1 MNDDDKMMEIRMVLY
16 RNGNVGVE
24 VAADPSIPAG
34 LYGVLQH
41 GLVSACAD
49 IKVSGKTQEPKT

>member
-16 RNGNVGVE
+16 RNGNVGVA
-24 VAADPSIPAG
+24 VATDPSIPAG

-41 GLVSACAD
+41 GLVSACID
-49 IKVSGKTQEPKT
+49 IRVPGKIQEPKP